1 MHENSLLSPVI
12 PHLPAGAADGNER
25 RREAEESFAV
35 AAPAGKRLGSAA
47 RGDSGGLAARLCRFP
62 RRSSPGTSSTLHGDA
77 RREIPARW
85 LLRPRPPARCLS
97 PQARLPFVDATR
109 LQLPRRS
116 IVFFAD
122 LIRLAVANVWLRQAM
137 GVRISVP
144 VNTSLMTMRLCGW
157 LWGLRSFVAFLAEQ
171 PRQLKHLE
179 WPGFRNTLRTA
190 TLTLILVV
198 VFIVVLSS
206 VDAALCY
213 ILSWLLRKSAYRG
226 RVVYRGERLAFIS
239 PDSRFSLCQDLIFC
253 WGCFSWVS

>member
-179 WPGFRNTLRTA
+179 WPGFRNT
-190 TLTLILVV
+190 
-198 VFIVVLSS
+198 
-206 VDAALCY
+206 
-213 ILSWLLRKSAYRG
+213 
-226 RVVYRGERLAFIS
+226 
-239 PDSRFSLCQDLIFC
+239 Q
-253 WGCFSWVS
+253 